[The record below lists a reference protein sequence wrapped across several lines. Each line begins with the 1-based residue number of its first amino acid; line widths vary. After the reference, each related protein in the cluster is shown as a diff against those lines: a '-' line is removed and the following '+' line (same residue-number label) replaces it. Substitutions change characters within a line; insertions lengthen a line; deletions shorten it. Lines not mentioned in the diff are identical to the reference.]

1 MQGVQLPH
9 PHTSLFLHTG
19 YVGRECEVVPWTPEV
34 VQGKRKAI
42 VGTRSPED
50 QLLQWL
56 QSPSQTSHLE
66 GRTELQSH
74 SLRTHD
80 PPNNMEN
87 HWL

>member
-1 MQGVQLPH
+1 MMR
-9 PHTSLFLHTG
+9 
-19 YVGRECEVVPWTPEV
+19 GRECKGVPWTPEV
-34 VQGKRKAI
+34 VQGKRNAV
-42 VGTRSPED
+42 VGAQSPVD
-50 QLLQWL
+50 QLLQWLL

-80 PPNNMEN
+80 PPSNMES